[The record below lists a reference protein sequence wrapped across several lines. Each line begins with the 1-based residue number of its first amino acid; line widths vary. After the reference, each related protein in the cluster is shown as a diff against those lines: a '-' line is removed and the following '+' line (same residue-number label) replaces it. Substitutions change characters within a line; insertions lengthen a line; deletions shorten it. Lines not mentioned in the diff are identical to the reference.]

1 MRKISKVYLHYL
13 SNLEN
18 TNEYHYVCDE
28 LPKQPI
34 SLMSA
39 SNIDGDVEALHFA
52 SLPSETVPA
61 YVTEIMEALALTCD
75 ITIVEEAPKKKK
87 K

>member
-1 MRKISKVYLHYL
+1 MRKISKVYLHYV
-13 SNLEN
+13 SSLEN
-18 TNEYHYVCDE
+18 TNQYHFVCGE

-34 SLMSA
+34 SLMVA
-39 SNIDGDVEALHFA
+39 SSIDDDAEALHFA